1 MGKKCIKDVLDA
13 LLIIFLNLF
22 FRAFQGNGRFG
33 LRKPSP
39 FFCVPFC
46 RFRHFTDTDSDGFR
60 VSVAFRDA
68 LQQFG
73 KFKPM
78 QFVPPKVN
86 PVHLTERRPDQSRVL
101 FKTCDTFPVILW
113 GIGKQQRL
121 DSGKR
126 TLDGSFAHTP
136 NRKPFLRVR
145 HQVIPP
151 KDVHHPQDV
160 PKIQIQ
166 PNPFPPDHHGIRQ
179 AFKQFHFLFC
189 VLLISFDRRFEKY
202 VPHTATTQD
211 ESP

>member
-39 FFCVPFC
+39 FFCVPFG

-60 VSVAFRDA
+60 VSVAFRNA

-86 PVHLTERRPDQSRVL
+86 PVHLTERRADHARVL
-101 FKTCDTFPVILW
+101 FKVRHL
-113 GIGKQQRL
+113 
-121 DSGKR
+121 
-126 TLDGSFAHTP
+126 
-136 NRKPFLRVR
+136 LRVGFR
-145 HQVIPP
+145 RLVKQKRAHRVKHRVTVSRAFCQA
-151 KDVHHPQDV
+151 PQR
-160 PKIQIQ
+160 PI
-166 PNPFPPDHHGIRQ
+166 G
-179 AFKQFHFLFC
+179 
-189 VLLISFDRRFEKY
+189 SRRR
-202 VPHTATTQD
+202 
-211 ESP
+211 